1 MLAREHQNLG
11 DKACRRSTQVGVL
24 AAGLSILV
32 VLLFADAPIA
42 QRYGWLM
49 AIPVAISSYFLLT
62 GSSGVCAY
70 HSMLGRRAADHGPE
84 AILDGEKV
92 RRMRLRSL
100 FAIGVSAC
108 LGCVVAALF
117 VAGF

>member
-1 MLAREHQNLG
+1 MRVREQMNLG
-11 DKACRRSTQVGVL
+11 DKACRRSTQVGVV
-24 AAGLSILV
+24 AAGLPLLA
-32 VLLFADAPIA
+32 VLLFADTLVAH
-42 QRYGWLM
+42 RYGWLI
-49 AIPVAISSYFLLT
+49 AIPVTVSAYLLFT

-84 AILDGEKV
+84 AILDGEKI

-108 LGCVVAALF
+108 VGFGIAALF